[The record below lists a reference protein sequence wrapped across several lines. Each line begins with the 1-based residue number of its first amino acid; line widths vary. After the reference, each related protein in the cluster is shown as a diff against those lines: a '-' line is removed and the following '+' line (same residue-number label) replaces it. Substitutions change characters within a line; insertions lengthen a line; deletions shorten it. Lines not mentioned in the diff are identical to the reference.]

1 MKTIKIILLFV
12 FLIAIIIEPVFSQ
25 NFNDVLR
32 LSEPGLQSSARA
44 LGMGNSFNAVAD
56 DYSAVYFNPA
66 GLGLIKRFEIAGS
79 MNFNSYKNET
89 SFFQNSLD
97 ASRTNFEF
105 NQLGIIAPIPTIK
118 GSWVVAFGYNRSK
131 DFNRTLEF
139 DGFNGSNNSMI
150 QDITGIFNDEI
161 PLTNSIGLAYEVRDS
176 EDNYVR
182 DTSLIAGRLN
192 QSGKI
197 KREGDVGNWSAAAAI
212 EISKGLF
219 IGGTLSFL
227 TGSFKSVSDYYED
240 DIQNFYNA
248 SIRLDPNDSRTADFE
263 SFYMNDVIDWEL
275 SGWDFKLGL
284 LYQFNRKA
292 RFGVNIKFPS
302 YYTIEEVYSYKAESE
317 FGTGTIFEISEITDK
332 IEYEVKTPFELS
344 VGLSSKL
351 LFGIVSGQITIID
364 YKQMEFT
371 DGLGLAYR
379 VDKNN
384 EIEDL
389 FRTTLNFNAGAE
401 IKIPMLPIRGRVG
414 FIYNQSPY
422 LDDPAKFDR
431 KYFTLGAGFIMGSK
445 VSIDIAY
452 AHGWWKNYGDNY
464 SFDVSRT
471 FQDVS
476 VDKII
481 MSISSRF

>member
-1 MKTIKIILLFV
+1 MILFNQS
-12 FLIAIIIEPVFSQ
+12 AYPQ

-44 LGMGNSFNAVAD
+44 LGMGNSFLAVAD
-56 DYSAVYFNPA
+56 DYSSVYFNPA

-79 MNFNSYKNET
+79 MNFNSYNNQT

-97 ASRTNFEF
+97 AKRTNFEF
-105 NQLGIIAPIPTIK
+105 NQLGIVAPIPTIK
-118 GSWVVAFGYNRSK
+118 GSWVVAFGYNKSK
-131 DFNRTLEF
+131 DFNRTIEF
-139 DGFNGSNNSMI
+139 EGYNASNNSMI
-150 QDITGIFNDEI
+150 QDITGVFNDDI
-161 PLTNSIGLAYEVRDS
+161 PLTNEIGLAYEVRDS
-176 EDNYVR
+176 ENNYVR

-197 KREGDVGNWSAAAAI
+197 KREGNVGNWSAAASI
-212 EISKGLF
+212 EISKGLY

-227 TGSFKSVSDYYED
+227 SGTFKSISDYYED
-240 DIQNFYNA
+240 DTQNFYNA
-248 SIRLDPNDSRTADFE
+248 SVRLDPTDSRTADFE
-263 SFYMNDVIDWEL
+263 SFYMNDVIDWDL
-275 SGWDFKLGL
+275 SGWDFKIGL

-302 YYTIEEVYSYKAESE
+302 YYTIEELYSYKAESE
-317 FGTGTIFEISEITDK
+317 FGTGTIFEISEVTDK
-332 IEYEVKTPFELS
+332 IEYQVKTPFELS

-351 LFGIVSGQITIID
+351 LFGIVSGQITVID
-364 YKQMEFT
+364 YKQMGFT
-371 DGLGLAYR
+371 DGLGLQYR
-379 VDKNN
+379 VEKNN

-401 IKIPMLPIRGRVG
+401 IKVPVLPIRGRVG

-422 LDDPAKFDR
+422 LNDPAKFDK
-431 KYFTLGAGFIMGSK
+431 KYFTLGAGIILGSK
-445 VSIDIAY
+445 VSVDVAY
-452 AHGWWKNYGDNY
+452 AHGWWQNYGDNY

-476 VDKII
+476 VNKII

>member
-1 MKTIKIILLFV
+1 MKTIKIILSFV
-12 FLIAIIIEPVFSQ
+12 FFIIFCQPAFSQ

-44 LGMGNSFNAVAD
+44 LGMGNSFIAVDD

-79 MNFNSYKNET
+79 MNFNSYNNQT
-89 SFFQNSLD
+89 SFFQNSID
-97 ASRTNFEF
+97 AARTNFEF
-105 NQLGIIAPIPTIK
+105 NQLGVVAPIPTIK
-118 GSWVVAFGYNRSK
+118 GSWVIAFGYNKSK
-131 DFNRTLEF
+131 DFNRTIEF
-139 DGFNGSNNSMI
+139 DGFNGSNNSLI
-150 QDITGIFNDEI
+150 QDITGIYNDEI

-176 EDNYVR
+176 EGDYLR

-197 KREGDVGNWSAAAAI
+197 KREGNVGNWSAAASV
-212 EISKGLF
+212 EISKGLY

-227 TGSFKSVSDYYED
+227 SGTFKSISDYYED
-240 DIQNFYNA
+240 DTQNLYNT
-248 SIRLDPNDSRTADFE
+248 SVQLDPNDSRTADFE
-263 SFYMNDVIDWEL
+263 SFYMNDVIDWDL
-275 SGWDFKLGL
+275 SGWDFKIGL

-302 YYTIEEVYSYKAESE
+302 YYTIEELYSYKAESE
-317 FGTGTIFEISEITDK
+317 FGTGTIFEISELTDK
-332 IEYEVKTPFELS
+332 IEYQVKTPFELS

-351 LFGIVSGQITIID
+351 LFGIVSGQITVID
-364 YKQMEFT
+364 YKQMGFT
-371 DGLGLAYR
+371 DGLGLQYR
-379 VDKNN
+379 VEKNN

-389 FRTTLNFNAGAE
+389 FRTTLNFNVGAE
-401 IKIPMLPIRGRVG
+401 IKVPILPLRGRVG

-422 LDDPAKFDR
+422 LDDPAKFDK
-431 KYFTLGAGFIMGSK
+431 KYFTLGAGIILGSK
-445 VSIDIAY
+445 VSLDIGY
-452 AHGWWKNYGDNY
+452 AHGWWQNYGDNY
-464 SFDVSRT
+464 SSEVSRT
-471 FQDVS
+471 FQDIS